1 MTDQPRKA
9 RSICIEVYGIPG
21 PGGSKQCFLTKS
33 GRKVY
38 KDMGGKKTKA
48 WRRAVTLETAMA
60 LVWFRR
66 NGNQPFEKGVAIDI
80 HCTFWI
86 PRPQHHFSK
95 SKYGTALKP
104 QYRHALHVIA
114 PDATK
119 LWRSTEDALTDAG
132 IWHDDSQVVSQ
143 SVSKHYATPDRPP
156 GATIR
161 IAEILPLD

>member
-1 MTDQPRKA
+1 MLDQPRKA

-38 KDMGGKKTKA
+38 KDMGGKKTEK
-48 WRRAVTLETAMA
+48 WKRAVTLEAQMA

-80 HCTFWI
+80 QCTFWI
-86 PRPQHHFSK
+86 PRP
-95 SKYGTALKP
+95 KYHVAKDGTIKP
-104 QYRHALHVIA
+104 QYRHAFHVIA

-143 SVSKHYATPDRPP
+143 SVSKHYATPDRLP

-161 IAEILPLD
+161 IAEILPID